1 MDNIGKQL
9 ASVIIVFLGMVT
21 MIFCFDSPDI
31 ITNMILVGSIVLS
44 SVTILSV
51 VCGTWIWGW
60 DVSITPVFIVAGLLS
75 GIIGYV
81 LAKASVI
88 RLFFA
93 TWCSSCDGKD
103 VCDDCPDEKKCEDT
117 ACRSRAFMIA
127 DAHTLHLKE
136 YRELPSVI
144 FPF

>member
-1 MDNIGKQL
+1 MDFMAKRRQTVKLDFWCNRQFWL
-9 ASVIIVFLGMVT
+9 
-21 MIFCFDSPDI
+21 FC
-31 ITNMILVGSIVLS
+31 S

>member
-1 MDNIGKQL
+1 MKLDFWCNRRFWL
-9 ASVIIVFLGMVT
+9 
-21 MIFCFDSPDI
+21 FC
-31 ITNMILVGSIVLS
+31 S

-88 RLFFA
+88 RLFLQLGVLPV
-93 TWCSSCDGKD
+93 TERMSVTIVLMK
-103 VCDDCPDEKKCEDT
+103 
-117 ACRSRAFMIA
+117 RSARIPLAEA
-127 DAHTLHLKE
+127 EPL
-136 YRELPSVI
+136 
-144 FPF
+144 